1 MKRNGAWVEHKK
13 LLVAWHYRLVEK
25 DMKLTLMAKAKEIY
39 AKHNFDVLSVSK
51 WFGDNS
57 TRIHHA
63 GLNYNKF
70 LGWTG

>member
-1 MKRNGAWVEHKK
+1 MSKNHIGQPIVFILVKRNGAWVEHKK

-57 TRIHHA
+57 TRIC
-63 GLNYNKF
+63 
-70 LGWTG
+70 